1 MKLLTTLLLPL
12 ILFIMAGCTSL
23 NKHPIYN
30 NEGYAVSGYDVVAY
44 FTDNKA
50 VKGDRQFQ
58 TEYQGTQ
65 WLFASQQHQQLF
77 EQSPERYIP
86 QYGGYCAYAM
96 SSGFVVSSDP
106 LAFTVFEDKL
116 YLNYSL
122 SVRENWLE
130 NKHQFIKEADEHWLE
145 KTSH

>member
-1 MKLLTTLLLPL
+1 MKKLTYLLLAL
-12 ILFIMAGCTSL
+12 AMMGCTSISDQ
-23 NKHPIYN
+23 PIFN
-30 NEGYAVSGYDVVAY
+30 QQGYAVSGYDVVAY
-44 FTDNKA
+44 FADNKA
-50 VKGDRQFQ
+50 VKGSTDF
-58 TEYQGTQ
+58 TSEYQGTQ
-65 WLFASQQHQQLF
+65 WLFASKLHQAQF
-77 EQSPERYIP
+77 EQSPQQYIP

-106 LAFTVFEDKL
+106 NAFTVFEDKL

-145 KTSH
+145 KNK